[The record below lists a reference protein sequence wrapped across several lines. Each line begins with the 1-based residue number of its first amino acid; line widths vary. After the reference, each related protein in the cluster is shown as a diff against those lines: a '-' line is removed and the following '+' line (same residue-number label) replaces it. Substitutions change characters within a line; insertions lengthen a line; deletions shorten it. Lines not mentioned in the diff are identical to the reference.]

1 MKVAQNKF
9 HHMYMESSV
18 MKCIKS
24 SRCSS
29 VPVSNA
35 TGGNEKKQ
43 QIKFS
48 QFMERKQTQTMD
60 INI

>member
-1 MKVAQNKF
+1 MDMAILQLI
-9 HHMYMESSV
+9 SL
-18 MKCIKS
+18 
-24 SRCSS
+24 
-29 VPVSNA
+29 PVSNA

-48 QFMERKQTQTMD
+48 QFKERKQTQTMD